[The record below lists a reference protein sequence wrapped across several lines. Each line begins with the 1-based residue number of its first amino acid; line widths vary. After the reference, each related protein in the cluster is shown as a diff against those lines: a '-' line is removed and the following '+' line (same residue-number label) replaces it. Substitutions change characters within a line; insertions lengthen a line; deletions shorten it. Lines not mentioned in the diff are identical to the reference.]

1 MWAIVADFADV
12 TAMVKEGANLYSTDQ
27 AAQVPA
33 VIDMR
38 QGALEGSNVQPV
50 LEISHMIEVTRA
62 YQLTANITQSQ
73 QDLMRQAVSKLG
85 DMPNM

>member
-1 MWAIVADFADV
+1 MYTTAEAPKPAEKGAI
-12 TAMVKEGANLYSTDQ
+12 Q
-27 AAQVPA
+27 
-33 VIDMR
+33 
-38 QGALEGSNVQPV
+38 QGMLETSNVEPV
-50 LEISHMIEVTRA
+50 VEISHMIEVTRA

>member
-1 MWAIVADFADV
+1 MR
-12 TAMVKEGANLYSTDQ
+12 KEGASMYAT
-27 AAQVPA
+27 AEAPKPA
-33 VIDMR
+33 EHGVIQ
-38 QGALEGSNVQPV
+38 QGMLEASNVEPV
-50 LEISHMIEVTRA
+50 VEISHMIEVTRA